1 MSEFHKDRELEH
13 MFELQGN
20 NRSGC
25 PDHTADIW
33 DKRMKN
39 WKQNFWTANLKD
51 NGSGKSMARVR
62 ETAAYL
68 KQAGVLG
75 PDTDVIDIGCG
86 PGRFVSEFA
95 RTAAWWWAW
104 TFPHGPLNMPVCL
117 QRRAGK

>member
-33 DKRMKN
+33 DKR
-39 WKQNFWTANLKD
+39 
-51 NGSGKSMARVR
+51 
-62 ETAAYL
+62 
-68 KQAGVLG
+68 
-75 PDTDVIDIGCG
+75 
-86 PGRFVSEFA
+86 
-95 RTAAWWWAW
+95 

-117 QRRAGK
+117 QRRAGR

>member
-51 NGSGKSMARVR
+51 NGSGKSMARSSVSR
-62 ETAAYL
+62 SEDQTSEL
-68 KQAGVLG
+68 KPRV
-75 PDTDVIDIGCG
+75 PI
-86 PGRFVSEFA
+86 P
-95 RTAAWWWAW
+95 
-104 TFPHGPLNMPVCL
+104 
-117 QRRAGK
+117 

>member
-95 RTAAWWWAW
+95 CTARMVVGF
-104 TFPHGPLNMPVCL
+104 THDCCS
-117 QRRAGK
+117 